1 MLLACMMT
9 TTPWMTQLMP
19 LPNLLVATQAP
30 MKVFVPLPC
39 YSIFNIALQLWL
51 VYVNCIFNDHLQ
63 PGRQERRKRG
73 VNMGHGLHRINRS
86 HRGKLPIVIPEGNI
100 RPLVPL
106 VAAKFA
112 SECNIAVRNHVPVL
126 THWKKYKKR
135 PAVIDTFLGILR
147 VSTFSKAFL
156 HLPVLNHACILPCC
170 LVNKNTHYFLHMP
183 FHLNRQ
189 SSTLTQMMM
198 WLNMVALK

>member
-1 MLLACMMT
+1 MDQCLLH
-9 TTPWMTQLMP
+9 
-19 LPNLLVATQAP
+19 LLN
-30 MKVFVPLPC
+30 
-39 YSIFNIALQLWL
+39 FNFNVHLQL
-51 VYVNCIFNDHLQ
+51 
-63 PGRQERRKRG
+63 GGEERRDRG
-73 VNMGHGLHRINRS
+73 HNMGLGLQRLNRAR
-86 HRGKLPIVIPEGNI
+86 RGKLQVVITEGHI
-100 RPLVPL
+100 RPVVPL

-135 PAVIDTFLGILR
+135 PAVIDTFLGILC

-170 LVNKNTHYFLHMP
+170 LVNKDTHYFLHMS